1 MSPAENEIVTR
12 KVVLDLPGMDDVI
25 VRRDGAIDVYHPAN
39 VADPATV
46 IIVAGYPDA
55 GFQKIFGRSFR
66 EMQSTVC
73 WARLIAASGMQA
85 IAYSNQDPVADLNA
99 LIAKTHATRVGLWAS
114 SGNVPLALSRLM
126 RPTAANIKCGAF
138 CYPLTLDLDGQT
150 GVADAAKLFRFVN
163 PASGKTIDDV
173 ADDVPM
179 FLARA
184 GADEVPRLN
193 ETLDRFVAAA
203 LARDLPIT
211 VVNHPGAPHAFD
223 LFHDSETARQIIRQL
238 LAFLRFHLQ

>member
-1 MSPAENEIVTR
+1 MSEIATR
-12 KVVLDLPGMDDVI
+12 KVVYALPGMDDVF

-39 VADPATV
+39 VTDPATV

-55 GFQKIFGRSFR
+55 GFQKIFGCSFR
-66 EMQSTVC
+66 EMQSTVS
-73 WARLIAASGMQA
+73 WARLIAASGMKA
-85 IAYSNQDPVADLNA
+85 IAYSNQDPVADLHA
-99 LIAKTHATRVGLWAS
+99 LIAKTPATRVGLWAS
-114 SGNVPLALSRLM
+114 SGNVPLALSLLM
-126 RPTAANIKCGAF
+126 RPADARIKCGAF

-150 GVADAAKLFRFVN
+150 GVADAAKMFRFVN

-173 ADDVPM
+173 ADDIPM

-203 LARDLPIT
+203 LARDLPIAL
-211 VVNHPGAPHAFD
+211 VNHPGAPHAFD
-223 LFHDSETARQIIRQL
+223 LVHDSEISREIIRQV
-238 LAFLRFHLQ
+238 LAFLRFHLK